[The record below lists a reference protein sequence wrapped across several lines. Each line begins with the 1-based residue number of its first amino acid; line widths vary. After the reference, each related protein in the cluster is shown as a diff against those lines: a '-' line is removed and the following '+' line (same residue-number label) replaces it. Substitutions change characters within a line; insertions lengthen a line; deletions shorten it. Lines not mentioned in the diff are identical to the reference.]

1 MRIVDLPLNWATMGA
16 ATGQRTPMAMMEWQ
30 YRTLI
35 AELQLLQGHAAD
47 PSCPCALGDIG
58 EYCHAKHL
66 LSVAA
71 LAMETEAMEGDKDRG
86 NMLIALGDEATGLHE
101 EMRRF
106 VQDPE
111 GSKGHADLVEWSR
124 AWRKRLE
131 KVYYAPEWLKA
142 EAHAEQQQVPVLP
155 EGPFLE
161 DE

>member
-1 MRIVDLPLNWATMGA
+1 
-16 ATGQRTPMAMMEWQ
+16 
-30 YRTLI
+30 
-35 AELQLLQGHAAD
+35 
-47 PSCPCALGDIG
+47 
-58 EYCHAKHL
+58 
-66 LSVAA
+66 
-71 LAMETEAMEGDKDRG
+71 METEAREGDKDRG
-86 NMLIALGDEATGLHE
+86 NMLIELGEEATGLHE